1 MRIILI
7 TYEHNNSLHDYSNF
21 FDDIM
26 DYSHTKVTERCYLIK
41 TRTSPNKIYKELRKS
56 IDNKGD
62 TLIVMGISKIWVG
75 RGPEHL
81 VDWISRNIHSRHIGV
96 ISRFFRN

>member
-21 FDDIM
+21 FDNIM

-41 TRTSPNKIYKELRKS
+41 TRASPNKIYKELRKS

-62 TLIVMGISKIWVG
+62 TLIVMSISKIWVG
-75 RGPEHL
+75 RGPEKFSGL
-81 VDWISRNIHSRHIGV
+81 DFQEHSFSSHRSHFPI
-96 ISRFFRN
+96 F